1 MRLKIN
7 ASSVSRAP
15 SDTSAAQ
22 CFRNRTLALDTK
34 VVTASVLACLRLAK
48 AKARR
53 RSAFGNSVSS
63 QNPKISEVVQ
73 YLNRARL
80 RLNGEFGL
88 TLLISLAF
96 ATSSFQPWLS
106 LYLRNLCLNS
116 RYRSGEKNCNWGS
129 RLQGLN

>member
-7 ASSVSRAP
+7 VSSVSRAP

-48 AKARR
+48 AKARC
-53 RSAFGNSVSS
+53 RSVFGITAST
-63 QNPKISEVVQ
+63 QNPKISEVMQ
-73 YLNRARL
+73 YLNWARL

-96 ATSSFQPWLS
+96 ATS
-106 LYLRNLCLNS
+106 
-116 RYRSGEKNCNWGS
+116 
-129 RLQGLN
+129 